1 MQFGAEDL
9 GLAAVGKLTLQSKS
23 VARRPSPGLDMTHG
37 FMKKIQESQMEHL
50 QQLGPKNAATTPT
63 STSHQ
68 TGGSRRSTKPTSE
81 IYRPPGARL
90 AEMQCQQNKDTEA
103 SDADHIQCQPFNTTT
118 NGNPGTH
125 PKPRLDHSEVPDVV
139 LARQTTSLACE
150 ELQPAGG
157 SPQSHSDYE
166 RDEYSL
172 LMVKQALR
180 NPSSLNT
187 QQLQKLAHAICHT
200 APKSIEHAGP
210 AAKFCHRIALVSN
223 SVFLEGLLSS
233 CRELFEKRE
242 ELMGT
247 LEAATGVPLRWTPY
261 VSFVAKLLVEFESS
275 DCANSAGTTVDAS
288 GGERPS
294 GSWKGTVQSLA
305 ILLSSC
311 FHVILRPPF
320 LGSAAEMECL
330 RSAVTAAGKAMERVA
345 PHVMYALM
353 ARLRDAFLEPGTSA
367 RSRKVLLELIELRA
381 SGWQL
386 KSAAQQM
393 YYHPGR
399 TFQSRN

>member
-9 GLAAVGKLTLQSKS
+9 GLAGVGKVTLQSKS

-37 FMKKIQESQMEHL
+37 FMKKIQELQMEHL
-50 QQLGPKNAATTPT
+50 QQLEPKNASTTPG
-63 STSHQ
+63 STSPQ
-68 TGGSRRSTKPTSE
+68 TGDSQRSTKPTLE

-90 AEMQCQQNKDTEA
+90 AEMLCQHNEDIEA
-103 SDADHIQCQPFNTTT
+103 SDTDRIQCQPFNTTT
-118 NGNPGTH
+118 NGNPGPY
-125 PKPRLDHSEVPDVV
+125 PKPGLDHSEVPSVV
-139 LARQTTSLACE
+139 LARQTTSLGCE

-166 RDEYSL
+166 KDEHSF
-172 LMVKQALR
+172 LMVEQALQ
-180 NPSSLNT
+180 NPTSLNT
-187 QQLQKLAHAICHT
+187 QQLQMLAYAICHT
-200 APKSIEHAGP
+200 APKSIEHAEP

-233 CRELFEKRE
+233 CRELFKKRE

-275 DCANSAGTTVDAS
+275 DCANSPGTAVDAS

-294 GSWKGTVQSLA
+294 GSWKRTVQSLA

-330 RSAVTAAGKAMERVA
+330 RSVVTAAGKAMERVA
-345 PHVMYALM
+345 PHVMCALM

-386 KSAAQQM
+386 RSAAQQM

>member
-9 GLAAVGKLTLQSKS
+9 GLAGVGKLTLQSKS
-23 VARRPSPGLDMTHG
+23 VACRPSPGLDMTHG
-37 FMKKIQESQMEHL
+37 FMKKIQELQMEHL
-50 QQLGPKNAATTPT
+50 RQPEPKNAAITPT
-63 STSHQ
+63 STSPQ
-68 TGGSRRSTKPTSE
+68 TGGSQRSTKPTLE
-81 IYRPPGARL
+81 IYRPP
-90 AEMQCQQNKDTEA
+90 EMLCQQNKDIEA
-103 SDADHIQCQPFNTTT
+103 SDTDRIQCQPFNTTT

-139 LARQTTSLACE
+139 L

-157 SPQSHSDYE
+157 SPQSHSDYKK
-166 RDEYSL
+166 DEYSL
-172 LMVKQALR
+172 LMVKQALQ
-180 NPSSLNT
+180 NPTSLST
-187 QQLQKLAHAICHT
+187 QQLQRLARGICQT
-200 APKSIEHAGP
+200 APKSIEHAEP

-294 GSWKGTVQSLA
+294 GAWKRTVQSLA

-345 PHVMYALM
+345 PHVTCALM

-386 KSAAQQM
+386 RSAAQQM